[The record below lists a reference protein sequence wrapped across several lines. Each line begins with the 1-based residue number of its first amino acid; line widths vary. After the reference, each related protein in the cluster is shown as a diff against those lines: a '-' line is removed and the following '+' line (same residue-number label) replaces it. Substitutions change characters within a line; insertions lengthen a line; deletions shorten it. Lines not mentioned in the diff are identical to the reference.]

1 MFAGINIYV
10 ASNIRNYT
18 LGEEF
23 TDFVLVDEKRQ
34 SIILNIEIEFFKTV
48 YKEYKKLGFR
58 LIHVTKFNEDQGMTC
73 VFVKA

>member
-1 MFAGINIYV
+1 VAGTTRV
-10 ASNIRNYT
+10 YT

-23 TDFVLVDEKRQ
+23 TDFVLVDEKRH
-34 SIILNIEIEFFKTV
+34 SVILNIEMEFFKTV
-48 YKEYKKLGFR
+48 YREYKKLGFK

>member
-1 MFAGINIYV
+1 V
-10 ASNIRNYT
+10 ANIRDYI

-34 SIILNIEIEFFKTV
+34 SVILNIEVEFFRTV
-48 YKEYKKLGFR
+48 YREYKKLGFK
-58 LIHVTKFNEDQGMTC
+58 LIHVTKFNKDQGMTC